1 MGVVDLP
8 CGMGVSERLWARLP
22 HPHTYLE
29 GSSKIVWEPLTLGY
43 WGPTAPCTPG
53 AEIRP
58 PNLLPL
64 RGSCSGLVRGFL
76 QGYLKT
82 LDSLLSRSVKL
93 TEGRFLNPP
102 ALVGLIDQNKHTTHA
117 LSHRG
122 PFPLPLNALGF
133 IIVKTAI
140 VGLINGEEASA
151 G

>member
-1 MGVVDLP
+1 MYP
-8 CGMGVSERLWARLP
+8 
-22 HPHTYLE
+22 
-29 GSSKIVWEPLTLGY
+29 GSRDK
-43 WGPTAPCTPG
+43 A
-53 AEIRP
+53 

-93 TEGRFLNPP
+93 TEGWFLNPQ

-133 IIVKTAI
+133 IIVNTAI

-151 G
+151 R